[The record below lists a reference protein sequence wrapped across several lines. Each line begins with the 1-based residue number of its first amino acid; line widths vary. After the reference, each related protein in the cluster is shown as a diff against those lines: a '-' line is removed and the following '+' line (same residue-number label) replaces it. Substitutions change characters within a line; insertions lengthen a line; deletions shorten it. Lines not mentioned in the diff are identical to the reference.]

1 MSKKKDLS
9 YEDYSELRKSG
20 QAAGVV
26 PEWMQTAGLQMFM
39 KKYLYQADEPY
50 DQFKRIAMTL
60 SEYAPTMLST
70 DYAPMFDGVC
80 TTKNDFKEYWNK
92 KFFNVLWKGYLACS
106 TPLLANTGTD
116 RGLPVSCS
124 GGIPIEDSVL
134 GFSEAATEVA
144 MLTKHGFGTAV
155 DLSNIRHRG
164 SEFKG
169 GGKAGGVMPVAEWM
183 DFVTTN
189 VSQGAAR
196 RGAVAVYLDI
206 HHKDF
211 YELAEYLQ
219 HNPDKLNIGWKI
231 NDKFIEKLEAGNKE
245 AHKRFNKALY
255 VKSLTGKGYF
265 QFIDKA
271 NRLKGEAYE
280 KNGLA
285 VAASNLCNEVMLHSD
300 KDHTYTCVLAWM
312 NLSKYDEWK
321 DTDAI
326 FVATVF
332 LDCVVSYFI
341 DRAKGVKGLEK
352 AVRMTEKG
360 RAIGLGAGGLHTLF
374 QKRMLPFESTDAYL
388 LNKEIFECIDKES
401 LKASKAL
408 AEVEGEPEWCKG
420 LGIRFTHRMNVAPTK
435 STALIYGGISE
446 GINPDVAYSFT
457 QSTAAGEVA
466 RVMPV
471 LLDLIKSKGLNVEEC
486 IADVEKAKGSVQRVT
501 WLTPEEKAVFKTGF
515 EIPQEAI
522 LRLASSRQ
530 RYIDQG
536 QSLNL
541 FIDKRHD
548 EEYISYI
555 HQLAFK
561 DPYIKGLYYLIGKRE
576 GDTDEV
582 VVDEP
587 IVCDACQ

>member
-9 YEDYSELRKSG
+9 YEDYSELRKQG
-20 QAAGVV
+20 QAEGVV
-26 PEWMQTAGLQMFM
+26 PEWMASAGLQMFM
-39 KKYLYQADEPY
+39 KKYLYQAENPRE
-50 DQFKRIAMTL
+50 QFERIAKTL
-60 SEYAPTMLST
+60 SEYAPIMVSPENGVVAGFST
-70 DYAPMFDGVC
+70 KG
-80 TTKNDFKEYWNK
+80 DFKTYWNR
-92 KFFNVLWKGYLACS
+92 KFFDILWKGHLACS

-219 HNPDKLNIGWKI
+219 HNPDKLNVGWKI

-280 KNGLA
+280 KFGLD

-321 DTDAI
+321 DTDAV

-341 DRAKGVKGLEK
+341 DRAEGVKGLEK

-388 LNKEIFECIDKES
+388 LNKEIFEYIDKES

-408 AEVEGEPEWCKG
+408 AEAEGEPEWCKG

-536 QSLNL
+536 QSLNM

-548 EEYISYI
+548 EAYISYI

-576 GDTDEV
+576 GDLDEAV
-582 VVDEP
+582 EEP
-587 IVCDACQ
+587 AVCDACQ